1 MEDLTGRLSEI
12 LNSPEGMEQMKAIA
26 GMLGMSGGLPGAADP
41 PPAVPAAPSSGSDM
55 MGGLLK
61 CAPLL
66 GHLQGDDETIRFL
79 NALRPLLGEERQK
92 KLDEAIKIL
101 RLLRLFPLLKDTGL
115 LSSLF

>member
-41 PPAVPAAPSSGSDM
+41 PPAVPAAPSSGSDI

-61 CAPLL
+61 FAPLL
-66 GHLQGDDETIRFL
+66 GHLQATMKPSGFSTHSARFSEK
-79 NALRPLLGEERQK
+79 NAKKSSMKPLKFCGCSGF
-92 KLDEAIKIL
+92 
-101 RLLRLFPLLKDTGL
+101 FP
-115 LSSLF
+115 F